1 MLAFGPVPSRRFG
14 RSLGVNNIPPKRCSY
29 SCVYCQLGPT
39 RPMRIRP
46 RPFLPVR
53 EVVSA
58 VQERVAT
65 CRARGEH
72 IDYLTVVPDGE
83 PTLDLLLGPEIR
95 ALKQLGIP
103 VAVITNGSLLWRPE
117 VRASLAEADVV
128 SVKVDT
134 TDART
139 WRRINRPGRQLR
151 LPAIL
156 QGLELFVRDFAGET
170 WTETMLVEGIN
181 DDDGELRCI
190 AGFLEA
196 IAPHRAYL
204 AAPTRPPAVTG
215 VRAPPA
221 HALVEAHQIFSEHL
235 PEVRLLVSPEEGAF
249 AHGDDPVRDLVAI
262 LQVHPMPDRVAR
274 AYLSE
279 AGAAPTTLDELL
291 AAESVVGVDFRGER
305 FVGARLKGVP
315 RH

>member
-58 VQERVAT
+58 VRDRVAA
-65 CRARGEH
+65 CRACGELV
-72 IDYLTVVPDGE
+72 DFVTVVPDGE
-83 PTLDLLLGPEIR
+83 PTLDLLLGPELR
-95 ALKQLGIP
+95 GFKQLGIP

-134 TDART
+134 TDPHT

-156 QGLELFVRDFAGET
+156 QGLEAFAQDFSGEL

-181 DDDGELRCI
+181 DDSEELRRT
-190 AGFLEA
+190 ASFLEGVH
-196 IAPHRAYL
+196 PRRAYV
-204 AAPTRPPAVTG
+204 AAPTRPPAAPG
-215 VRAPPA
+215 VGAPSTR
-221 HALVEAHQIFSEHL
+221 ALVEAHQTFNERL

-249 AHGDDPVRDLVAI
+249 GHGGDPVGDLLAI
-262 LQVHPMPDRVAR
+262 LQVHPMPERVAR

-279 AGAAPTTLDELL
+279 AGAGPAVLDELL
-291 AAESVVGVDFRGER
+291 SSDLVVGVGFRGER
-305 FVGARLKGVP
+305 FVVARLQGVP

>member
-46 RPFLPVR
+46 RRFLPVR
-53 EVVSA
+53 ELVGA
-58 VQERVAT
+58 VRDRVAA
-65 CRARGEH
+65 CRASGEPV
-72 IDYLTVVPDGE
+72 DYVTVVPDGE
-83 PTLDLLLGPEIR
+83 PTLDLLLGSEIR

-117 VRASLAEADVV
+117 VRAGLADADVV

-134 TDART
+134 TDPRI

-156 QGLELFVRDFAGET
+156 EGLQYFVRDFPGEL

-181 DDDGELRCI
+181 DDTDELERT
-190 AGFLEA
+190 AVFLGGLA
-196 IAPHRAYL
+196 AHRAYL
-204 AAPTRPPAVTG
+204 AVPTRPPAVPG
-215 VRAPPA
+215 VRPPSTQ
-221 HALVEAHQIFSEHL
+221 ALVEAHQIFSERL
-235 PEVRLLVSPEEGAF
+235 PEVQLLVSPEEGAF
-249 AHGDDPVRDLVAI
+249 AHGDDPVRDLLAI
-262 LQVHPMPDRVAR
+262 LQVHPMPERVAR
-274 AYLSE
+274 NYLRE
-279 AGAAPTTLDELL
+279 AGGGPAMLDELL
-291 AAESVVGVDFRGER
+291 AAERIVGVDFRGEE
-305 FVGARLKGVP
+305 FVVARLEGVP